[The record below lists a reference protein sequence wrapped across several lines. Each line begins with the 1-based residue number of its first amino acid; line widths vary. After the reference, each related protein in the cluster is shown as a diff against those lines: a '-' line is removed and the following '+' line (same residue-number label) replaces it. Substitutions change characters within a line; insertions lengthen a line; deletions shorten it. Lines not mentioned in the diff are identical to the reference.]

1 MQVQTICK
9 LNCFVVLHLF
19 EYSRLETV
27 FLVQLNQLAM
37 VDLVNNK
44 ILLNLNP
51 NQVHDRLIRKTNNNN
66 NNKQMVVTYNN
77 NNNKLNKLQ
86 RLQQQQQQQLRDKDL
101 KEVSEEKSFSN

>member
-66 NNKQMVVTYNN
+66 NKQMVVTYNN

-86 RLQQQQQQQLRDKDL
+86 RLQQQQLRDKDL